1 MEHVSQTG
9 TKLRLALGLTL
20 AILLVELAGGL
31 LSHSLALLSDAGHV
45 LTDVFAL
52 GLAWF
57 AVEQAKRPADQRRTY
72 GYQRVGILAALLNAV
87 TLIVIVIAIA
97 YEAVRRLVEP
107 QPVHGGIV
115 IATAL
120 VGIAINVFVILTLRQ
135 QGRNLNLRAALLH
148 VIGDVGASAGVV
160 VAGLVI
166 VLTGWLPVDPLLS
179 LGIATL
185 IAFGAWGIV
194 RETVNLLLEGTPADL
209 DMTALTDEITHTER
223 VTGVHDLH
231 VWALSA
237 EAMALSC
244 HVVVDECPLAD
255 AEHVVRDLEQRLCDK
270 FAIGHTTIQVES
282 CHPCGEILH
291 GAGDHN
297 HPHPHAHEHVTIT
310 SSRGSGSPRAA
321 GSSAPPRWRRR
332 TSSPSRDS

>member
-1 MEHVSQTG
+1 MEQVSQTG
-9 TKLRLALGLTL
+9 AKLRLALGLTL
-20 AILLVELAGGL
+20 AILLVEFAGGL

-72 GYQRVGILAALLNAV
+72 GYQRVGLLAALLNAV

-97 YEAVRRLVEP
+97 YEAVRRLIEP

-115 IATAL
+115 VATAL

-135 QGRNLNLRAALLH
+135 EGRNLNLRAALLH
-148 VIGDVGASAGVV
+148 VIGDIGASAGVV

-166 VLTGWLPVDPLLS
+166 LLTGWLPVDPVLS
-179 LGIATL
+179 LGIAAL

-194 RETVNLLLEGTPADL
+194 RETVNLLLEGTPAEI
-209 DMTALTDEITHTER
+209 DMSALTGEITQTER
-223 VTGVHDLH
+223 VSSVHDLH
-231 VWALSA
+231 VWALSS

-255 AEHVVRDLEQRLCDK
+255 AEHVVRDLEQRLCER

-291 GAGDHN
+291 GAGEHN
-297 HPHPHAHEHVTIT
+297 HPHPHVHERVTFR
-310 SSRGSGSPRAA
+310 SSRGSESPRAA
-321 GSSAPPRWRRR
+321 GSSARPQ
-332 TSSPSRDS
+332 